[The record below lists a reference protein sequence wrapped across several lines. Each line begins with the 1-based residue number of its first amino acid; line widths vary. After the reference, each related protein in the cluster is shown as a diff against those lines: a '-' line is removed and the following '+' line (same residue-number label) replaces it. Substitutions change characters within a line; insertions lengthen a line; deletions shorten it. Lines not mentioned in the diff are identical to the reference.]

1 MYDQGLLGQLDSEIK
16 KQLDPIRREKYSMF
30 RFLTPGEDGCFTSCP
45 LGMLLNVG
53 MRVLDILEKYIF
65 AIF

>member
-1 MYDQGLLGQLDSEIK
+1 
-16 KQLDPIRREKYSMF
+16 MF